1 MKSQLLNE
9 FAGVHG
15 ELGSAPPNCTRISP
29 LLPGE
34 KERRQGQAK
43 GGERDKEGRDG
54 RREEGLL
61 HRIRR
66 GICIYNTSRDPVIA
80 EETGEA
86 G

>member
-9 FAGVHG
+9 FAGVHS

-34 KERRQGQAK
+34 KERRHRQAK
-43 GGERDKEGRDG
+43 GGERDKERRDG

-66 GICIYNTSRDPVIA
+66 GICIYNTNRDPVIA
-80 EETGEA
+80 EETRETG
-86 G
+86 

>member
-15 ELGSAPPNCTRISP
+15 ELGSVPPNYTRISL
-29 LLPGE
+29 LLPRE
-34 KERRQGQAK
+34 KERRQRQAK
-43 GGERDKEGRDG
+43 RSERDKEGRDG
-54 RREEGLL
+54 RREERLL

-66 GICIYNTSRDPVIA
+66 GICIYNTSRDFVIA